1 MEIMRIFTILVCGER
16 LKPLQPVSMVAVAV
30 VTHVHSDR
38 VQEFLAN
45 WHERL
50 KCINT
55 VLYCGPALDS
65 AVFVQWEKKAISVCQ
80 CLAEK

>member
-1 MEIMRIFTILVCGER
+1 MRIFTILVCGER

-30 VTHVHSDR
+30 

>member
-30 VTHVHSDR
+30 